1 MGILKN
7 QLETSKLGLNGKT
20 PEKRAG
26 ALETSTLHAPIEAQH
41 SKFDLNGNMPQK
53 YLDIKPE

>member
-26 ALETSTLHAPIEAQH
+26 ALETSTLHAPIEGQH
-41 SKFDLNGNMPQK
+41 SKFDLDGTTPKK
-53 YLDIKPE
+53 YLDNLPE